1 VLQNETLLLILFN
14 AVIIAL
20 LALDLGVFHRRL
32 HAVSMKEAAIW
43 STVWVT
49 LSLLFNAF
57 LFYRAGAVTGMEFLA
72 GYLIEKSLS
81 VDNIFVFLVI
91 FTYFGVPAKYQH
103 KILFW
108 GVLGALVM
116 RSLFIL
122 AGTTLIARF
131 EWILYIFGMVLVVSG
146 WRLMFQEDVE
156 VHPEKNIFIRMAK
169 RLFPV
174 TTDFDSPRFLVRREH
189 RTYLTPMLLVLITIE
204 TTDVVF
210 AFDSIPA
217 VFSVT
222 RDPFIVYSSNVC
234 AILGLRAMYF
244 LLAGAMTSFYY
255 LNRGLSIV
263 LIFIG
268 VKMLIEKIVPIS
280 IGVSLSVVATILAA
294 AIIAS
299 LLRNR
304 RLARKESAHAGSSR
318 GVAS

>member
-1 VLQNETLLLILFN
+1 MLQNETLLLILFN
-14 AVIIAL
+14 IVIIGL

-32 HAVSMKEAAIW
+32 HAVSIKEAAIW
-43 STVWVT
+43 SVVWVT

-57 LFYRAGAVTGMEFLA
+57 LFVRAGTVTGLEFLA

-81 VDNIFVFLVI
+81 VDNIFVFLII
-91 FTYFGVPAKYQH
+91 FTYFGVPPKFQH

-108 GVLGALVM
+108 GVLGALIM

-131 EWILYIFGMVLVVSG
+131 EWILYIFGLILVVSG
-146 WRLMFQEDVE
+146 WRLMFQDDVE

-169 RLFPV
+169 KIFPV
-174 TTDFDSPRFLVRREH
+174 TTDFDSARFIVRREH

-255 LNRGLSIV
+255 LNRGLSLV

-268 VKMLIEKIVPIS
+268 VKMLIEKFVTIS
-280 IGVSLSVVATILAA
+280 IGVSLSVVAGILAV
-294 AIIAS
+294 AIVAS

-304 RLARKESAHAGSSR
+304 RLAAKG
-318 GVAS
+318 GG

>member
-1 VLQNETLLLILFN
+1 MPQNETLLLLFFN
-14 AVIIAL
+14 GVIIGL
-20 LALDLGVFHRRL
+20 LALDLGVFHKRL
-32 HAVSMKEAAIW
+32 HAISIKEAAIW
-43 STVWVT
+43 STVWVS

-57 LFYRAGAVTGMEFLA
+57 LFYHAGPVTGMEFLA

-91 FTYFGVPAKYQH
+91 FTYFGVPPKYQH

-108 GVLGALVM
+108 GVLGALIM

-131 EWILYIFGMVLVVSG
+131 EWILYIFGLILVVSG

-156 VHPEKNIFIRMAK
+156 VHPEKNIFIRIAK
-169 RLFPV
+169 RFFPV
-174 TTDFDSPRFLVRREH
+174 TSDFDTPRFFIRREH
-189 RTYLTPMLLVLITIE
+189 RTFLTPMVLVLIAIE

-268 VKMLIEKIVPIS
+268 MKMLIEKFFPIS
-280 IGVSLSVVATILAA
+280 IAISLSVVAGILATS
-294 AIIAS
+294 IVAS
-299 LLRNR
+299 LVRNR
-304 RLARKESAHAGSSR
+304 RIARRERMNAETEAGR
-318 GVAS
+318 